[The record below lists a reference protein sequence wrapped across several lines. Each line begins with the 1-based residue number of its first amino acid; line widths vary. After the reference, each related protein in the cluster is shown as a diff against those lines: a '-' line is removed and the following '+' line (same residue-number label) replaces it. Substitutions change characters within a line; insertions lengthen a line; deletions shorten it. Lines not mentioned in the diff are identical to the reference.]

1 MRITIDPGHG
11 GKDPGAVRRWTPYKG
26 LTEAEVVLDIGL
38 DVRDRLVLLGHEV
51 RMTRETDEF
60 IPLSDRAAMGDD
72 ADLFVSIH
80 ANAATSQSAHGAE
93 VLYYPGSKQGRSC
106 AELILR
112 HLVHY
117 MGLRSRGTK
126 TRKNLAVLR
135 RTKCPAVLVE
145 TCFLSNPEEGVK
157 LGVPEIRHSFAV
169 AIVAGIEAYR

>member
-1 MRITIDPGHG
+1 MRIVVDPGHG

-38 DVRDRLVLLGHEV
+38 DVRDRLVSLRHEV

-60 IPLSDRAAMGDD
+60 ISLSDRAAMGDG
-72 ADLFVSIH
+72 ANLFVSIH
-80 ANAATSQSAHGAE
+80 ANAATSQSAQGTE
-93 VLYYPGSKQGRSC
+93 VLYYSGSKQGRSC
-106 AELILR
+106 AEMILR

-126 TRKNLAVLR
+126 PRKNLAVLR

-145 TCFLSNPEEGVK
+145 TCFISNPEEGMK
-157 LGVPEIRHSFAV
+157 LAIPEIRHSFAV